1 MKDMRWQE
9 AETIQ
14 ERKVFT
20 KERRLMWDQEQ
31 KVMLCDVSMLDLEER
46 NYVLAMRAQIEF
58 SY

>member
-9 AETIQ
+9 AKTIQ
-14 ERKVFT
+14 EGKVFT

-46 NYVLAMRAQIEF
+46 NYVLAMRARIEF
-58 SY
+58 SH

>member
-46 NYVLAMRAQIEF
+46 NYVLAMRARIEF
-58 SY
+58 SH